1 MKITR
6 VIDGKEHEIQLTITE
21 LIEAYNE
28 MEDRFDRND
37 FMSRL
42 CADSRMINY
51 YNSIQDCDK
60 NDFIL
65 DVLCEYR
72 DTISYNED
80 WKVAMDNAIAYVIDD
95 WKREGVEK

>member
-1 MKITR
+1 MIITR

-21 LIEAYNE
+21 LIVAYNK
-28 MEDRFDRND
+28 MKDKFDRED

-42 CADSRMINY
+42 YADNRMIDY
-51 YNSIQDCDK
+51 YNSIQNCDK

-65 DVLCEYR
+65 DVLAEYR